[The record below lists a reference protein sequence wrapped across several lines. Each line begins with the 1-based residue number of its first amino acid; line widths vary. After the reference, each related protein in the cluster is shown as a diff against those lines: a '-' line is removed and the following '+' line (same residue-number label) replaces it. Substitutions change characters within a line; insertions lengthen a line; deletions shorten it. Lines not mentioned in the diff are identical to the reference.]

1 MEIADVSENA
11 GLLGRLVLGRVREPS
26 PVELVGPQNA
36 VELASVVKRL
46 RSLGAQVVLVDGAL
60 DRAAAASPRVTDAAI
75 LATGASAGTNL
86 AEIAETA
93 GRVAWL
99 WSRRPPA
106 GLQVREL
113 AKRAIR
119 EGTVT
124 VLDGN
129 QIDRYIIRKTSYRS
143 VLGSEEDILSQAGS
157 AAYVIVQ
164 AVTQTFLSYAA
175 EWPERDDFTVIAR
188 DPVSVFM
195 DSYPDVGLLVAEPVN
210 LLAVTTNPVSH
221 GNVMS
226 RTRW

>member
-1 MEIADVSENA
+1 MA
-11 GLLGRLVLGRVREPS
+11 
-26 PVELVGPQNA
+26 LVGG
-36 VELASVVKRL
+36 L
-46 RSLGAQVVLVDGAL
+46 
-60 DRAAAASPRVTDAAI
+60 
-75 LATGASAGTNL
+75 
-86 AEIAETA
+86 
-93 GRVAWL
+93 
-99 WSRRPPA
+99 A

-124 VLDGN
+124 FLDGN

-157 AAYVIVQ
+157 AAYVIVPG

-221 GNVMS
+221 TGMS
-226 RTRW
+226 YEPDEMVGEVSGEVSRAQGAVCPFSTLFPARRVRREVAGLAMG